1 MRRLGAIKERGRHIR
16 QKGEGKMPLKKPDVN
31 WPLPYS
37 KPEEAGISSAR
48 LAQINQSMQK
58 YIDRKMI
65 PNAVTLVAR
74 QGKIVHYEAQGFLD
88 FDSRKPAP
96 KDTIFRL
103 WSNSKPIA
111 GVGTMICVEEGLLDL
126 DDPISKFIPA
136 FKNPVVKIGVILSKL
151 TAKRPDT
158 MLTPTVP
165 AEREITVRDCL
176 RNTTGLPTTRDAPIQ
191 YMNEYKGVLQETGLL
206 SPPDK
211 QPDSIRKMMESL
223 AQLPLESHPG
233 THFIYQV
240 GYPIIGIVIETV
252 TGKSLEDFYQ
262 ERIFKPLGMKDT
274 SYYLAKNKLEQFP
287 TCYMPVKKKGSWELA
302 VMDRPETS
310 EKFKGP
316 KTYFEAGGGRGGVLT
331 TAADY
336 ARFAQMLLNG
346 GELDGVRVLSRKTI
360 ELMTSSHTGDII
372 LPMTGPGFG
381 FGMGVGVYKGGGVP
395 ILRSIGTYGWSGAAG
410 TIYFAD
416 PKEKLIGIC
425 FTQVFTHRMMPDNNY
440 QEEFERLVYQSL
452 L

>member
-1 MRRLGAIKERGRHIR
+1 
-16 QKGEGKMPLKKPDVN
+16 V
-31 WPLPYS
+31 
-37 KPEEAGISSAR
+37 GISSAR
-48 LAQINQSMQK
+48 LAKIRPCLQK
-58 YIDRKMI
+58 YIDNKKI
-65 PNAVTLVAR
+65 PNAVSLVAR
-74 QGKIVHYEAQGFLD
+74 RGKIVHYEAQGFMD
-88 FDSRKPAP
+88 FDSGKTAP

-126 DDPISKFIPA
+126 DDPVSKFIPA
-136 FKNPVVKIGVILSKL
+136 FKNPVVKVVGIQPKL
-151 TAKRPDT
+151 TAKRPET

-191 YMNEYKGVLQETGLL
+191 YRTEYQDVLQETGLL

-223 AQLPLESHPG
+223 AKLPLEAHPG
-233 THFIYQV
+233 TSFVYQV
-240 GYPIIGIVIETV
+240 GYPIVGLVIETV
-252 TGKSLEDFYQ
+252 TGNSLEDFYQ

-274 SYYLAKNKLEQFP
+274 SFYLAKNKLEQFP
-287 TCYMPVKKKGSWELA
+287 TCYMPVKKKGGCELA

-316 KTYFEAGGGRGGVLT
+316 KVYFEAGGGRGGVLS

-336 ARFAQMLLNG
+336 VRFAQMLLNG
-346 GELDGVRVLSRKTI
+346 GELDGVRILGRKTV
-360 ELMTSSHTGDII
+360 ELMTSSHTGNMNVPI
-372 LPMTGPGFG
+372 TGPGFG
-381 FGMGVGVYKGGGVP
+381 FGMGVGVYKGGDVP
-395 ILRSIGTYGWSGAAG
+395 ILRSIGAYGWSGSAG

-416 PKEKLIGIC
+416 PKEELIGIC
-425 FTQVFTHRMMPDNNY
+425 FTQVFTHRSMPDNNY
-440 QEEFERLVYQSL
+440 QEEFERLVYQAL
-452 L
+452 I

>member
-1 MRRLGAIKERGRHIR
+1 MQPASQVRKEGT
-16 QKGEGKMPLKKPDVN
+16 MSAKKAVGSRS
-31 WPLPYS
+31 LPYS
-37 KPEEAGISSAR
+37 EPEEVGFSSAR
-48 LAQINQSMQK
+48 LALIRPSLQK
-58 YIDRKMI
+58 YIERKMI

-74 QGKIVHYEAQGFLD
+74 RGKIVHYEAQGFMD

-111 GVGTMICVEEGLLDL
+111 GAGTMICLEEGLLDL
-126 DDPISKFIPA
+126 DDPVSKFIPA
-136 FKNPVVKIGVILSKL
+136 FRNPVVKVGGIQPKL

-191 YMNEYKGVLQETGLL
+191 YMTEFQGVLQETGLL

-211 QPDSIRKMMESL
+211 QPDSIRKMIESL
-223 AQLPLESHPG
+223 AKLPLEAHPG
-233 THFIYQV
+233 TRFVYQV
-240 GYPIIGIVIETV
+240 GYPVIGLVLETV
-252 TGKSLEDFYQ
+252 TGKSLEEFYQ

-274 SYYLAKNKLEQFP
+274 SYYLAKNKLDRFP
-287 TCYMPVKKKGSWELA
+287 TCYTPGRKDGEWKLA

-310 EKFKGP
+310 EKVKGP
-316 KTYFEAGGGRGGVLT
+316 RTYFEAGGGRGGVLST
-331 TAADY
+331 VGDY

-346 GELDGVRVLSRKTI
+346 GELDGVRILGRKTI
-360 ELMTSSHTGDII
+360 ELMTSSHTGDIN
-372 LPMTGPGFG
+372 LAMTGPGFG

-410 TIYFAD
+410 TVYFAD
-416 PKEKLIGIC
+416 PKEELIAIC
-425 FTQVFTHRMMPDNNY
+425 FTQVFTHRNMPDNNY
-440 QEEFERLVYQSL
+440 QEEFERMVYQAL